1 MEEQDFEDKAIRD
14 LIRHLNENMD
24 NNFAKLHE
32 ELSYLRAE
40 MKVEL
45 DKLNGKFKQLET
57 SVENVWA
64 TIDDMKEESAALK
77 AVKSLQEKE
86 IQSLQQELTN
96 VSKDLVKT
104 KAELKEEREKIIE
117 LEDYTRRE
125 NLKFNN
131 IPEAREKDQNLTP
144 KQLICDILQKEMNLD
159 PSKIR
164 FQAVHRIGKQ
174 KENKNRPVIARFV
187 CREDRDLVFSRKKA
201 LQESKRFK
209 DAYVTA
215 DYARA
220 IQVERRKLIKAMYA
234 ARGKGYEA
242 KVVGRWLHIG
252 EEEYNSENIP
262 EELMDERNDN
272 NSG

>member
-1 MEEQDFEDKAIRD
+1 MYRRTSLVKSFRKCQNKNAESEDLAQAPQNLLYLELKKAKTTETMEEQDFEDKAIRD
-14 LIRHLNENMD
+14 LNENMD

-64 TIDDMKEESAALK
+64 TIDDMKEESASLK

-131 IPEAREKDQNLTP
+131 IPEARQKDQNLTP
-144 KQLICDILQKEMNLD
+144 KQLVCDILQREMNLD

-174 KENKNRPVIARFV
+174 KENKNRPIIAGFV

-201 LQESKRFK
+201 LEESKRFK
-209 DAYVTA
+209 V
-215 DYARA
+215 
-220 IQVERRKLIKAMYA
+220 L
-234 ARGKGYEA
+234 
-242 KVVGRWLHIG
+242 L
-252 EEEYNSENIP
+252 
-262 EELMDERNDN
+262 
-272 NSG
+272 

>member
-1 MEEQDFEDKAIRD
+1 M
-14 LIRHLNENMD
+14 
-24 NNFAKLHE
+24 
-32 ELSYLRAE
+32 
-40 MKVEL
+40 
-45 DKLNGKFKQLET
+45 
-57 SVENVWA
+57 WA
-64 TIDDMKEESAALK
+64 TIDDMKEESAALE

-125 NLKFNN
+125 YLKFNN
-131 IPEAREKDQNLTP
+131 IPDAREKDQNLTP
-144 KQLICDILQKEMNLD
+144 KQVECDILQEEMNLD

-164 FQAVHRIGKQ
+164 FQVVHRIGKQ
-174 KENKNRPVIARFV
+174 KENKNRPIIAQFA

-201 LQESKRFK
+201 LQESERFK

-220 IQVERRKLIKAMYA
+220 IQVERKKADQSDVC
-234 ARGKGYEA
+234 G
-242 KVVGRWLHIG
+242 
-252 EEEYNSENIP
+252 
-262 EELMDERNDN
+262 
-272 NSG
+272 